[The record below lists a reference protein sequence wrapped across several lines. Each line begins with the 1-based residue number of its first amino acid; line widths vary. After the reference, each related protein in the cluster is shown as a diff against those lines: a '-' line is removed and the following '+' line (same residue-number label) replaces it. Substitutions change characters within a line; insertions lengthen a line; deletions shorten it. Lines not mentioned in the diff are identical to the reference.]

1 MSLERSLALFFL
13 TVSIIYG
20 YTAFFVIDVNLPPFA
35 KMSPVWPSS
44 FPNILASM
52 GVVIGFFLVLS
63 KPGPNTKTE
72 LDLQQLQTYS
82 WFPAFSLLGM
92 MVAYALLLRPMGFIV
107 STFSFLVI
115 GAMVL
120 GERKLFLLS
129 IVSVIGSGGIWYLV
143 QEVLGIYLRP
153 WPWFLSGGF

>member
-1 MSLERSLALFFL
+1 LSLERSLALFFL
-13 TVSIIYG
+13 TIAIIYG
-20 YTAFFVIDVNLPPFA
+20 YTAFFIIDVSLPPFA

-44 FPNILASM
+44 FPKILAAM
-52 GVVIGFFLVLS
+52 GVILGFFLVFS
-63 KPGPNTKTE
+63 KPSPNTKTE
-72 LDLQQLQTYS
+72 IDLKQLQSYS
-82 WFPAFSLLGM
+82 WLPAFALLGM

-115 GAMVL
+115 GSMVL
-120 GERKLFLLS
+120 GERKLLLLS
-129 IVSVIGSGGIWYLV
+129 IVSLIGSGGIWYLV

>member
-13 TVSIIYG
+13 TISIIYG
-20 YTAFFVIDVNLPPFA
+20 YTSFVIIDVSLPPFA

-44 FPNILASM
+44 FPKILSAM
-52 GVVIGFFLVLS
+52 GVVLGFYLVFS
-63 KPGPNTKTE
+63 KPSANTKTE
-72 LDLQQLQTYS
+72 IDLKHLQSYS
-82 WFPAFSLLGM
+82 WVPAFALLGM
-92 MVAYALLLRPMGFIV
+92 MVAYALLLRPMGFIF

-115 GAMVL
+115 GSMVL
-120 GERKLFLLS
+120 GERKLLLLS
-129 IVSVIGSGGIWYLV
+129 IVSLIGSGGIWYLV

>member
-13 TVSIIYG
+13 TISIIYG
-20 YTAFFVIDVNLPPFA
+20 YTSFFIIDASLPPFA

-44 FPNILASM
+44 FPKILSAM
-52 GVVIGFFLVLS
+52 GVVLGFYLVFS
-63 KPGPNTKTE
+63 KPSANTKTE
-72 LDLQQLQTYS
+72 IDLKHLQSYS
-82 WFPAFSLLGM
+82 WVPAFALLGM
-92 MVAYALLLRPMGFIV
+92 MVAYALLLRPMGFIF

-115 GAMVL
+115 GSMVL
-120 GERKLFLLS
+120 GERKLLLLS
-129 IVSVIGSGGIWYLV
+129 IVSLIGSGGIWYLV

>member
-13 TVSIIYG
+13 TISIIYG
-20 YTAFFVIDVNLPPFA
+20 YTSFFIIDVSLPPFA

-44 FPNILASM
+44 FPKILSAM
-52 GVVIGFFLVLS
+52 GVVLGFFLVFS
-63 KPGPNTKTE
+63 KPSANTKTE
-72 LDLQQLQTYS
+72 IDLKHLKSYS
-82 WFPAFSLLGM
+82 WVPAFALLGM

-115 GAMVL
+115 GSVVL
-120 GERKLFLLS
+120 GERKLLLLS
-129 IVSVIGSGGIWYLV
+129 IVSLIGSGGIWYLV

>member
-1 MSLERSLALFFL
+1 LSLERSLALFFL
-13 TVSIIYG
+13 TISIIYG
-20 YTAFFVIDVNLPPFA
+20 YTSFFIIDVSLPPFA

-44 FPNILASM
+44 FPKVLSAM
-52 GVVIGFFLVLS
+52 GVVLGFFLVFS
-63 KPGPNTKTE
+63 KPSANTKTE
-72 LDLQQLQTYS
+72 IDLKHLQSYS
-82 WFPAFSLLGM
+82 WVPAFALLGM

-115 GAMVL
+115 GSMVL
-120 GERKLFLLS
+120 GERKLLLLS
-129 IVSVIGSGGIWYLV
+129 IVSLIGSGGIWYLV

>member
-1 MSLERSLALFFL
+1 LSLERSLALFFL
-13 TVSIIYG
+13 TISIIYG
-20 YTAFFVIDVNLPPFA
+20 YTSFFIIDVSLPPFA

-44 FPNILASM
+44 FPKILSAM
-52 GVVIGFFLVLS
+52 GVVLGFFLVFS
-63 KPGPNTKTE
+63 KPSANTKTE
-72 LDLQQLQTYS
+72 IDLKHLKSYS
-82 WFPAFSLLGM
+82 WVPAFALLGM

-115 GAMVL
+115 GSVVL
-120 GERKLFLLS
+120 GERKLLLLS
-129 IVSVIGSGGIWYLV
+129 IVSLIGSGGIWYLV

>member
-13 TVSIIYG
+13 TISIIYG
-20 YTAFFVIDVNLPPFA
+20 YTSFFIIDVSLPPFA

-44 FPNILASM
+44 FPKILSAM
-52 GVVIGFFLVLS
+52 GVVLGFYLVFS
-63 KPGPNTKTE
+63 KPSANTKTE
-72 LDLQQLQTYS
+72 IDLKHLQSYS
-82 WFPAFSLLGM
+82 WVPAFALLGM
-92 MVAYALLLRPMGFIV
+92 MVAYALLLRPMGFIF

-115 GAMVL
+115 GSMVL
-120 GERKLFLLS
+120 GERKLLLLS
-129 IVSVIGSGGIWYLV
+129 IVSLIGSGGIWYLV

>member
-13 TVSIIYG
+13 TISIIYG
-20 YTAFFVIDVNLPPFA
+20 YTSFVIIDVSLPPFA

-44 FPNILASM
+44 FPKILSAM
-52 GVVIGFFLVLS
+52 GVVLGFFLVFS
-63 KPGPNTKTE
+63 KPSANTKTE
-72 LDLQQLQTYS
+72 IDLKHLQSYS
-82 WFPAFSLLGM
+82 WVPAFALLGM
-92 MVAYALLLRPMGFIV
+92 MVAYALLLRPMGFIF

-115 GAMVL
+115 GSMVL
-120 GERKLFLLS
+120 GERKLLLLS
-129 IVSVIGSGGIWYLV
+129 IVSLIGSGGIWYLV

>member
-1 MSLERSLALFFL
+1 LSLERSLALFFL

-20 YTAFFVIDVNLPPFA
+20 YTSFFVIDVNLPPFA

-44 FPNILASM
+44 FPKILASM

-72 LDLQQLQTYS
+72 LDLQQLQIYS